1 MAIRRITMGKIIP
14 FDKLNEDELKFVD
27 LTIRLTK
34 ALGYDPANKGMLD
47 IISDLVSIVEGV
59 KK

>member
-1 MAIRRITMGKIIP
+1 MGKIIP